1 MSDTNDTPT
10 TVKPSIHS
18 TSNDDNKCLSS
29 DSKPYNDSIS
39 NSTCNEDVPCCLK
52 EEGYQMFRNSSQKG
66 VHFSKSP
73 RKSVDSPTKT
83 TNANSKNCN
92 LSPEIIN
99 SPVKE
104 EHTTSSNS
112 SINGAGK
119 NWKNVRHTMKFVLSN
134 KSKSKS
140 EHDDSSRDSF
150 LYRFS
155 TQRRGTYTQ
164 EHENL
169 NETPLLTYQTSFKN
183 KNDTKPQNDDYSQS
197 GTLYESWFNQQQSEI
212 DDKQHEIEH
221 LIKSSSSQC
230 SIVDN
235 LINKPEIEPID
246 TGQNDSFSSPENLN
260 PDHHKIEIDIE
271 KSINWKKHILLS
283 FKIPMNFFIFH
294 SNSSGYLIWLTFV
307 SIALLYNL
315 WAPIARQAFTELQ
328 ITYQL
333 LWFTLD
339 TFADLTYLIDIFVQ
353 CNTSYLKCG
362 LKVRDHQKLAKC
374 YMKSY
379 KFLFDLL
386 SLFPLDLIQF
396 KIGIQPMLRFPR
408 FFKWYRCHEWKIRV
422 ENRTIFPNLWRVL
435 NLIHILFLGCH
446 WFASFYYLLSKYE
459 GFKNP
464 WGYQPYNNNNNNNI
478 NNNNNENDTISR
490 IYLKS
495 FYWATLTLTTIGD
508 LSAPTSSI
516 ELTFTIVSYLTGV
529 FVFATI
535 VGQVGNIITT
545 RNADRI
551 EFEKILDHAK
561 SYMRA
566 NSVDKD
572 LQSRILRWYDYAW
585 SKGCGGGGQDINT
598 IGLLPDKLKTEL
610 ALNVNL
616 ETLKKVT
623 IFHECRPEFL
633 HDIVLKMRPL
643 VFTPGDLICRKG
655 EIAREIFIIAD
666 GVLEVLSDSN
676 EVLSKMSAGDFFGEI
691 GVLNVDGVNKRT
703 ADVRA
708 VGYAELFVL
717 SREDILKA
725 LKDHPD
731 AEAVI
736 RKHATRRLCETRVR
750 QQAHLHGKKSPILSN
765 NLCKP
770 FISSGVHENA
780 SVKLEVPSSG
790 TIRNL
795 SMLFNNENDS
805 QSQQTTINSGILAQW
820 KSRHTGGKNETN
832 QLVETIDQFAD
843 RWETIL
849 MNITKNYR
857 EEIGVLREQIL
868 QFSSTNTS

>member
-1 MSDTNDTPT
+1 MSDTKDTLT
-10 TVKPSIHS
+10 TVKSSIHS
-18 TSNDDNKCLSS
+18 TSNDDDNKCLSS
-29 DSKPYNDSIS
+29 DDKPFNDSIS
-39 NSTCNEDVPCCLK
+39 NPTCNEDVPCCLN
-52 EEGYQMFRNSSQKG
+52 EEEYQMFRNSSQKG

-73 RKSVDSPTKT
+73 RKSVDSPTKI
-83 TNANSKNCN
+83 TNVNSKNCN
-92 LSPEIIN
+92 LSPEKIN
-99 SPVKE
+99 PSVKE
-104 EHTTSSNS
+104 EHTTNSNS

-134 KSKSKS
+134 KSKNKS

-164 EHENL
+164 EHETL

-183 KNDTKPQNDDYSQS
+183 KNDTKSQNDDYRQS
-197 GTLYESWFNQQQSEI
+197 GTLFESWFNQQSEI
-212 DDKQHEIEH
+212 NDKQHEIEH

-230 SIVDN
+230 SIIDN
-235 LINKPEIEPID
+235 LIIKPEIEPVDTDQNYTLTSPKQLNID
-246 TGQNDSFSSPENLN
+246 N
-260 PDHHKIEIDIE
+260 HKIDIDIE
-271 KSINWKKHILLS
+271 KSFNWKKNILLS
-283 FKIPMNFFIFH
+283 LKIPINFFIFH

-307 SIALLYNL
+307 SLALLYNL

-328 ITYQL
+328 ITYQM
-333 LWFTLD
+333 LWFSLD
-339 TFADLTYLIDIFVQ
+339 TFADITYLIDIFVQ
-353 CNTSYLKCG
+353 CNTSYLKRG
-362 LKVRDHQKLAKC
+362 LKVRNHQKLAKR
-374 YMKSY
+374 YIKSY
-379 KFLFDLL
+379 KFLLDLL

-408 FFKWYRCHEWKIRV
+408 FLKWYRCHEWKVRV

-464 WGYQPYNNNNNNNI
+464 WGYQPHI
-478 NNNNNENDTISR
+478 NNENDTISR

-691 GVLNVDGVNKRT
+691 GVLNVDGVNK
-703 ADVRA
+703 
-708 VGYAELFVL
+708 
-717 SREDILKA
+717 
-725 LKDHPD
+725 
-731 AEAVI
+731 
-736 RKHATRRLCETRVR
+736 
-750 QQAHLHGKKSPILSN
+750 
-765 NLCKP
+765 
-770 FISSGVHENA
+770 
-780 SVKLEVPSSG
+780 
-790 TIRNL
+790 
-795 SMLFNNENDS
+795 
-805 QSQQTTINSGILAQW
+805 
-820 KSRHTGGKNETN
+820 
-832 QLVETIDQFAD
+832 
-843 RWETIL
+843 
-849 MNITKNYR
+849 
-857 EEIGVLREQIL
+857 
-868 QFSSTNTS
+868 

>member
-1 MSDTNDTPT
+1 
-10 TVKPSIHS
+10 
-18 TSNDDNKCLSS
+18 
-29 DSKPYNDSIS
+29 
-39 NSTCNEDVPCCLK
+39 
-52 EEGYQMFRNSSQKG
+52 
-66 VHFSKSP
+66 
-73 RKSVDSPTKT
+73 
-83 TNANSKNCN
+83 
-92 LSPEIIN
+92 
-99 SPVKE
+99 
-104 EHTTSSNS
+104 
-112 SINGAGK
+112 
-119 NWKNVRHTMKFVLSN
+119 
-134 KSKSKS
+134 
-140 EHDDSSRDSF
+140 
-150 LYRFS
+150 
-155 TQRRGTYTQ
+155 
-164 EHENL
+164 
-169 NETPLLTYQTSFKN
+169 
-183 KNDTKPQNDDYSQS
+183 
-197 GTLYESWFNQQQSEI
+197 
-212 DDKQHEIEH
+212 
-221 LIKSSSSQC
+221 
-230 SIVDN
+230 
-235 LINKPEIEPID
+235 
-246 TGQNDSFSSPENLN
+246 
-260 PDHHKIEIDIE
+260 
-271 KSINWKKHILLS
+271 
-283 FKIPMNFFIFH
+283 
-294 SNSSGYLIWLTFV
+294 
-307 SIALLYNL
+307 
-315 WAPIARQAFTELQ
+315 
-328 ITYQL
+328 
-333 LWFTLD
+333 
-339 TFADLTYLIDIFVQ
+339 
-353 CNTSYLKCG
+353 
-362 LKVRDHQKLAKC
+362 
-374 YMKSY
+374 
-379 KFLFDLL
+379 
-386 SLFPLDLIQF
+386 
-396 KIGIQPMLRFPR
+396 
-408 FFKWYRCHEWKIRV
+408 
-422 ENRTIFPNLWRVL
+422 
-435 NLIHILFLGCH
+435 
-446 WFASFYYLLSKYE
+446 
-459 GFKNP
+459 
-464 WGYQPYNNNNNNNI
+464 
-478 NNNNNENDTISR
+478 
-490 IYLKS
+490 
-495 FYWATLTLTTIGD
+495 
-508 LSAPTSSI
+508 
-516 ELTFTIVSYLTGV
+516 LTFTIVSYLTGV

-551 EFEKILDHAK
+551 EFEKIL
-561 SYMRA
+561 
-566 NSVDKD
+566 V
-572 LQSRILRWYDYAW
+572 RIINRTKKHFHIHIYVYTINKILKLYYYIQIR
-585 SKGCGGGGQDINT
+585 GCGGGGQDINT